1 MFGMDSGIL
10 GQLGRYVTGSLY
22 GVEEAINDCME
33 VVETNKKEIKT
44 DDSITV

>member
-22 GVEEAINDCME
+22 GVEEMIKDCME
-33 VVETNKKEIKT
+33 ITETNKEEVKS